1 MDGTSSAPTDAGVEG
16 TMKTEWRINERMTNA
31 RPHPDPLPRHVFS
44 GPDFSPS
51 PPAEGG
57 EGRGEEGFS
66 ACRRAGVS
74 AVGLPSPRPFPRSF
88 LTGRGSAVRAPNTH
102 LHRGENSPKPIACLE
117 PLNHPLTRP
126 SRTPSPPRG
135 GGRGG
140 G

>member
-88 LTGRGSAVRAPNTH
+88 LTGRGSAMRALNTHVAPRAPFGSWTQPSGA
-102 LHRGENSPKPIACLE
+102 RGAA
-117 PLNHPLTRP
+117 RP
-126 SRTPSPPRG
+126 TLPGSREVS
-135 GGRGG
+135 
-140 G
+140 